1 MYIKAPISIRGEDY
15 HNEFDKSPYQIR
27 IINEKEIIKVENGF
41 ARKRPNIHP
50 DFIFSPNEEEEKKPE
65 KKFGYKKYFDPIL
78 IWLDKNYKRTLIGEK
93 IIDGVECYE
102 IKFEVLEPKGIRET
116 YIYFDKTNFLK
127 RQMKTASYT
136 VTYSDYRVVNGLK
149 FPFKEYWDYPEVE
162 VLSDNVPIIL
172 GDHTIEYLEVT
183 FNQPFD
189 ESLFNYSNKK

>member
-1 MYIKAPISIRGEDY
+1 M
-15 HNEFDKSPYQIR
+15 
-27 IINEKEIIKVENGF
+27 
-41 ARKRPNIHP
+41 
-50 DFIFSPNEEEEKKPE
+50 
-65 KKFGYKKYFDPIL
+65 KYFDSIL

-102 IKFEVLEPKGIRET
+102 IKFEVLESKGIRET

-127 RQMKTASYT
+127 RQMKDASYT

-172 GDHTIEYLEVT
+172 GDYTIEYLEVK
-183 FNQPFD
+183 FNQQFD
-189 ESLFNYSNKK
+189 EDLFDYSTRK